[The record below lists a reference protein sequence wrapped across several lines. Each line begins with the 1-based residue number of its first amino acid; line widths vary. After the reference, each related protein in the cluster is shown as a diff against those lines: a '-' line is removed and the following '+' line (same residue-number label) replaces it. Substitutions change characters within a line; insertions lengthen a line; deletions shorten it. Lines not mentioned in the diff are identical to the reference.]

1 MAISVGRLKKKNAG
15 NSALKAKMTEMI
27 MKGLQVQITGTC
39 KYQSIYSVIGSAV
52 LFFIIKQEILG
63 SFLASPI
70 FYASIHVH

>member
-1 MAISVGRLKKKNAG
+1 
-15 NSALKAKMTEMI
+15 MTEMI

-52 LFFIIKQEILG
+52 LFFFFIKQEILG